1 MAFRVKL
8 DIKRD
13 IVLTIELNTTSA
25 ESEKPWARPRSVHQ
39 AWLGLA
45 AAVYCCAYKNA
56 RAGR

>member
-8 DIKRD
+8 GIKRD

-39 AWLGLA
+39 ACLGLA
-45 AAVYCCAYKNA
+45 AADYYCA
-56 RAGR
+56 

>member
-45 AAVYCCAYKNA
+45 AADYR
-56 RAGR
+56 RA